1 MSGKTIIATGA
12 DGQLGRHLRLS
23 CAGSADRWIFVGRDD
38 LDITD
43 PRAIARLMDDT
54 EASAVVNCAA
64 YTDVEGAESHRDY
77 AMSVNGTAPG
87 YLAEACRERGAFL
100 VHISTD
106 YVFDGMSCRPYAEDH
121 PTSPVNAYGVAK
133 LPANGPWRR
142 ADAGMSCYVPRG
154 YTPCSA
160 GTSLKPCWSVLPDA
174 IVWRWCT
181 IRWGAPRM
189 PATCRRPYSA

>member
-64 YTDVEGAESHRDY
+64 YTDVEGAESHRD
-77 AMSVNGTAPG
+77 
-87 YLAEACRERGAFL
+87 
-100 VHISTD
+100 
-106 YVFDGMSCRPYAEDH
+106 
-121 PTSPVNAYGVAK
+121 
-133 LPANGPWRR
+133 
-142 ADAGMSCYVPRG
+142 
-154 YTPCSA
+154 
-160 GTSLKPCWSVLPDA
+160 
-174 IVWRWCT
+174 
-181 IRWGAPRM
+181 
-189 PATCRRPYSA
+189 